1 MNISI
6 LQKAEKTPPTSF
18 ALKIKFEDFIKLFG
32 YIIVMGQENHSEEWR
47 FYGADDFNE
56 NVADYGS
63 DDIAVRQLRQQ
74 QTIVPNSTL
83 MNIII
88 FVVIIITVIV
98 KKTSGSVCQ

>member
-1 MNISI
+1 
-6 LQKAEKTPPTSF
+6 
-18 ALKIKFEDFIKLFG
+18 
-32 YIIVMGQENHSEEWR
+32 MGHENHGEEWR
-47 FYGADDFNE
+47 FYYFNE
-56 NVADYGS
+56 NIADYDS

-98 KKTSGSVCQ
+98 KKTYGSVCQ